1 MNFDQRLLILAS
13 IKRAFEL
20 IRLVIASILSM
31 KKSLGLF
38 LGQYYV
44 MLPNSSDSRL
54 PQIVPGGARGS
65 SGTMTTVYSNDL
77 VLGGSNR
84 IQNQRLPTVSPIVST
99 VLTAGCR

>member
-13 IKRAFEL
+13 IKRADEL
-20 IRLVIASILSM
+20 SVLVTNCSVWKKFRLIFS
-31 KKSLGLF
+31 
-38 LGQYYV
+38 GQYYV